1 MVSLAEKMASNMDFG
16 AFSKAEELK
25 KRLWFTVFA
34 LIVFRLG
41 TFIPLPGIDPHVLSD
56 IFARNSGGILG
67 MFNMFAGGALE
78 RMTIFALNIMPYISA
93 SIIIQ
98 LGQSVI
104 PSLAALKKEGEA
116 GHRKV
121 TQMTRYLTVLITI
134 VQGYGIAVGL
144 ESMTGSAGV
153 SAVINPGFVFKFT
166 TIVSLVGGTMFIVWL
181 GEQITSRGVGNG
193 SSLII
198 TVGIIANIPT
208 ALAQTFELGRV
219 GSMSLG
225 VIALLMV
232 MVLVLIYVI
241 VLVERAQRR
250 IIIQYPKRQM
260 GMRMTAAES
269 SHLPLKINPTG
280 VIPPIFASSLLLLP
294 ITIANFS
301 AENGPV
307 WVQNL
312 SQWLGHGQPLYLAL
326 YAFLIAFFAF
336 FYTAVVF
343 NPEETAENLK
353 KHGGFIAGIRPGKNT
368 AEYLDYV
375 ITRLTVLG
383 AFYLVALCIL
393 PEILIAELSV
403 PFVLGGTTLL
413 IVVQVTMDFVGQL
426 QSHLI
431 AYQYEGLIKKAAL
444 VANKGKKR

>member
-1 MVSLAEKMASNMDFG
+1 MVSLAEKMAANMDMS
-16 AFSKAEELK
+16 AFSKADELK
-25 KRLWFTVFA
+25 KRLWFTVLA

-56 IFARNSGGILG
+56 IFAKNSGGILG

-93 SIIIQ
+93 SIIVQ
-98 LGQSVI
+98 LGQTVI
-104 PSLAALKKEGEA
+104 PSLASLKKDGEA
-116 GHRKV
+116 GHRKI
-121 TQMTRYLTVLITI
+121 TQYTRILTVFITI
-134 VQGYGIAVGL
+134 IQGYGIAIGL
-144 ESMTGSAGV
+144 EGMHGSAGI
-153 SAVINPGFVFKFT
+153 SAVINPGFVFRFT

-181 GEQITSRGVGNG
+181 GEQITARGVGNG

-198 TVGIIANIPT
+198 TVGIISNIPT

-219 GSMSLG
+219 GSMSLP
-225 VIALLMV
+225 VMAMLLV
-232 MVLVLIYVI
+232 MVLALIYII
-241 VLVERAQRR
+241 VLVERAQRK
-250 IIIQYPKRQM
+250 IIIQYPKRQIM
-260 GMRMTAAES
+260 GRMGAAES

-294 ITIANFS
+294 ITIAQLS
-301 AENGPV
+301 SENGPA
-307 WVQNL
+307 WVQSL
-312 SQWLGHGQPLYLAL
+312 SQMLGHGQPLYLTL
-326 YAFLIAFFAF
+326 YAALILFFAF

-343 NPEETAENLK
+343 NPEDTAENLK

-375 ITRLTVLG
+375 VTRLTVLG
-383 AFYLVALCIL
+383 AVYLVALCIL
-393 PEILIAELSV
+393 PEILITKLSV

-413 IVVQVTMDFVGQL
+413 IVVQVTMDFIGQV

-431 AYQYEGLIKKAAL
+431 AYQYESLIRKASLAG
-444 VANKGKKR
+444 KGKRR

>member
-1 MVSLAEKMASNMDFG
+1 MNFS

-56 IFARNSGGILG
+56 IFSRNSGGILG

-98 LGQSVI
+98 LGQSVV

-144 ESMTGSAGV
+144 ESMTGSAGI
-153 SAVINPGFVFKFT
+153 SAVVNPGFVFKFT

-198 TVGIIANIPT
+198 TVGIIANIPS

-225 VIALLMV
+225 VIAMLVV
-232 MVLVLIYVI
+232 MALALIYVI
-241 VLVERAQRR
+241 VLVERAQRK
-250 IIIQYPKRQM
+250 IVVQYPKRQM

-294 ITIANFS
+294 ITVANLMS
-301 AENGPV
+301 ENGPA
-307 WVQNL
+307 WVQTL
-312 SQWLGHGQPLYLAL
+312 SQMLGHGQPLYLAL

-353 KHGGFIAGIRPGKNT
+353 KYGGFIAGIRPGKNT

-393 PEILIAELSV
+393 PEILISKLSV

-413 IVVQVTMDFVGQL
+413 IVVQVTMDFIGQL
-426 QSHLI
+426 QAHLI
-431 AYQYEGLIKKAAL
+431 AYQYDGLIKKAAL
-444 VANKGKKR
+444 VNKKRK

>member
-1 MVSLAEKMASNMDFG
+1 MVSLAEKMAANMDVS
-16 AFSKAEELK
+16 AFSKATELK
-25 KRLWFTVFA
+25 KRLWFTVLA

-41 TFIPLPGIDPHVLSD
+41 TFIPLPGIDPHILSD
-56 IFARNSGGILG
+56 IFARNANGILG

-93 SIIIQ
+93 SIILQ
-98 LGQSVI
+98 LGQSVV
-104 PSLAALKKEGEA
+104 PSLAALKKDGEA
-116 GHRKV
+116 GHRKI
-121 TQMTRYLTVLITI
+121 THYTKMLTVLITI
-134 VQGYGIAVGL
+134 IQGYGIAVGV
-144 ESMTGSAGV
+144 EGMTGSAGV
-153 SAVINPGFVFKFT
+153 SAVVNPGFVFKFT

-181 GEQITSRGVGNG
+181 GDQITSRGVGNG

-198 TVGIIANIPT
+198 TVGIIANIPG

-219 GSMSLG
+219 GSMPLS
-225 VIALLMV
+225 VMAMLLV
-232 MVLVLIYVI
+232 MVLGLIYVI
-241 VLVERAQRR
+241 VLVERAQRK
-250 IIIQYPKRQM
+250 ITIQYPKRQM
-260 GMRMTAAES
+260 GARMMSSEN

-301 AENGPV
+301 AENGPS
-307 WVQNL
+307 WVQTL
-312 SQWLGHGQPLYLAL
+312 SQLLGHGQPLYLSL
-326 YAFLIAFFAF
+326 YAALIIFFAF
-336 FYTAVVF
+336 FYTAIVF

-368 AEYLDYV
+368 ADYLDYV

-383 AFYLVALCIL
+383 AAYLTALCIL
-393 PEILIAELSV
+393 PEVLISKLSV

-444 VANKGKKR
+444 ANRGKRR

>member
-1 MVSLAEKMASNMDFG
+1 MVSLAEKMAANMDVS
-16 AFSKAEELK
+16 AFSKATELK
-25 KRLWFTVFA
+25 KRLWFTVLA

-41 TFIPLPGIDPHVLSD
+41 TFIPLPGIDPHILSD
-56 IFARNSGGILG
+56 IFARNANGILG

-93 SIIIQ
+93 SIILQ
-98 LGQSVI
+98 LGQSVV
-104 PSLAALKKEGEA
+104 PSLAALKKDGEA
-116 GHRKV
+116 GHRKI
-121 TQMTRYLTVLITI
+121 THYTKMLTVLITI
-134 VQGYGIAVGL
+134 IQGYGIAVGL
-144 ESMTGSAGV
+144 EGMTGSAGV
-153 SAVINPGFVFKFT
+153 SAVVNPGFVFKFT

-181 GEQITSRGVGNG
+181 GDQITSRGVGNG

-198 TVGIIANIPT
+198 TVGIIANIPG

-219 GSMSLG
+219 GSMPLS
-225 VIALLMV
+225 VMAMLLV
-232 MVLVLIYVI
+232 MVLGLIYVI
-241 VLVERAQRR
+241 VLVERAQRK
-250 IIIQYPKRQM
+250 ITIQYPKRQM
-260 GMRMTAAES
+260 SARMMSSEN

-301 AENGPV
+301 AENGPS
-307 WVQNL
+307 WVQTL
-312 SQWLGHGQPLYLAL
+312 SQLLGHGQPLYLSL
-326 YAFLIAFFAF
+326 YAALIIFFAF
-336 FYTAVVF
+336 FYTAIVF

-368 AEYLDYV
+368 ADYLDYV

-383 AFYLVALCIL
+383 AAYLTALCIL
-393 PEILIAELSV
+393 PEVLISKLSV

-444 VANKGKKR
+444 ANRGKRR

>member
-1 MVSLAEKMASNMDFG
+1 MVSLAEKMAANMDMS
-16 AFSKAEELK
+16 AFSKADELK
-25 KRLWFTVFA
+25 KRLWFTVLA

-56 IFARNSGGILG
+56 IFAKNSGGILG

-93 SIIIQ
+93 SIIVQ
-98 LGQSVI
+98 LGQTVI
-104 PSLAALKKEGEA
+104 PSLASLKKDGEA
-116 GHRKV
+116 GHRKI
-121 TQMTRYLTVLITI
+121 TQYTRILTVFITI
-134 VQGYGIAVGL
+134 IQGYGIAIGL
-144 ESMTGSAGV
+144 EGMHGSAGI
-153 SAVINPGFVFKFT
+153 SAVINPGFVFRFT

-181 GEQITSRGVGNG
+181 GEQITARGVGNG

-198 TVGIIANIPT
+198 TVGIISNIPA

-219 GSMSLG
+219 GSMSLP
-225 VIALLMV
+225 VMAMLLV
-232 MVLVLIYVI
+232 MVLALIYII
-241 VLVERAQRR
+241 VLVERAQRK
-250 IIIQYPKRQM
+250 IIIQYPKRQIM
-260 GMRMTAAES
+260 GRMGAAES

-294 ITIANFS
+294 ITIAQLS
-301 AENGPV
+301 SENGPV
-307 WVQNL
+307 WVQSL
-312 SQWLGHGQPLYLAL
+312 SQMLGHGQPLYLTL
-326 YAFLIAFFAF
+326 YAALILFFAF

-343 NPEETAENLK
+343 NPEETADNLK

-375 ITRLTVLG
+375 VTRLTVLG
-383 AFYLVALCIL
+383 AVYLVALCIL
-393 PEILIAELSV
+393 PEILITKLSV

-413 IVVQVTMDFVGQL
+413 IVVQVTMDFIGQL

-431 AYQYEGLIKKAAL
+431 AYQYESLIRKASLAG
-444 VANKGKKR
+444 KGKRR